1 MDINTAFPSK
11 YLKASDLMGRNA
23 KVVIG
28 RVEVEMIGQD
38 RRAILYFQGK
48 EKGLVLNK
56 TNANS
61 IQDIWGPNT
70 DVWEGKEITLYPT
83 RVDYQG
89 KRVDAIRV
97 QVTPPVR
104 QQPAP
109 AQQAQYN
116 DRNPPPANRPVDHDN
131 DMDDSIPF

>member
-1 MDINTAFPSK
+1 MDIYSAFPSK

-23 KVVIG
+23 RVLIG

-56 TNANS
+56 TNANT
-61 IQDIWGPNT
+61 IADTWGPNT
-70 DVWEGKEITLYPT
+70 DTWEGKEITLYPA

-97 QVTPPVR
+97 QVTQPVR

-109 AQQAQYN
+109 APQQQHAS
-116 DRNPPPANRPVDHDN
+116 PPPAASPDSYGADMN
-131 DMDDSIPF
+131 DEIPF